1 MSKADEIAN
10 SVGYDSISAFLMTF
24 RRFASS
30 PNCAVPRDYLTAI
43 TVVERLSA
51 EVDCLSAEVERLTDK
66 IDGLKE
72 VTAWNVAL
80 SDAEVAALARGVNPA
95 RIRPD
100 AIIDPGRIAQG
111 RTDGQG

>member
-1 MSKADEIAN
+1 MNKADEIARISGFN
-10 SVGYDSISAFLMTF
+10 SISAFVAAL

-30 PNCAVPRDYLTAI
+30 PNCPVPRDFLNAA
-43 TVVERLSA
+43 TVVDCLVTEVERLT
-51 EVDCLSAEVERLTDK
+51 AEVERLSDK
-66 IDGLKE
+66 IDDLKA

-100 AIIDPGRIAQG
+100 AIIDPGRIA
-111 RTDGQG
+111 

>member
-1 MSKADEIAN
+1 MNKADEIAR
-10 SVGYDSISAFLMTF
+10 SVRYDSISAFLMTL
-24 RRFASS
+24 RRCASD
-30 PNCAVPRDYLTAI
+30 PRCDNPGVFFDAARAI
-43 TVVERLSA
+43 DCLAT
-51 EVDCLSAEVERLTDK
+51 EVDCLTAEVERLTDK

-100 AIIDPGRIAQG
+100 AIVDPGRIA
-111 RTDGQG
+111 